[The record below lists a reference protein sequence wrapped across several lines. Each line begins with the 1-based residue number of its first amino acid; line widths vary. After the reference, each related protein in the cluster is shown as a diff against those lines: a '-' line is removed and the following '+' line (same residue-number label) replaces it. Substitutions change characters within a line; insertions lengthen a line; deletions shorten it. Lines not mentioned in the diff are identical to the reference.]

1 MLYIR
6 YLITGLIILLLSIA
20 IVPLMSISQI
30 TPDLMLIFVVYVALK
45 NGQIAGS
52 VAGFISGLLLDYTV
66 DFTPGLSAL
75 SKTICGFIAGFFYD
89 ESKIDV
95 NTETFRFPQIV
106 FLCSVV
112 NNAVYFS
119 VDILGREFETGEIIK
134 MLIGGAIYTT
144 ILSLVPI
151 FATSRRSRLL

>member
-66 DFTPGLSAL
+66 DFTPGFLLFQKRYVAL
-75 SKTICGFIAGFFYD
+75 
-89 ESKIDV
+89 
-95 NTETFRFPQIV
+95 
-106 FLCSVV
+106 
-112 NNAVYFS
+112 
-119 VDILGREFETGEIIK
+119 
-134 MLIGGAIYTT
+134 
-144 ILSLVPI
+144 
-151 FATSRRSRLL
+151 